1 MKPSLSERIG
11 RFAPGVPELLRY
23 KREDLSHDIAAGL
36 AVAAVALPVGVAYAQ
51 LAGFSAEIG
60 LYSSIFPLLVYFFF
74 GTSRQLILG
83 PDAAT
88 CALVAATIGPLAL
101 GNPQAYMTLTAVL
114 TLFAGLFCIAASFL
128 KLGALANFLS
138 RPILVGFLNG
148 VAISIALGQ
157 SGKLFG
163 FAIEHKGIPKV
174 ALEIY
179 RKIGLIHWPTLAVG
193 IFAFAVLLLA
203 PRMTKRLP
211 AGLIAMIVTATAVAL
226 FGLESA
232 GVATLGRVPSGLPML
247 GMPAD
252 SLQLLDDHLG
262 EILGGAAGIA
272 LISFSS
278 AMLTARS
285 FAAKN
290 HYDIDV
296 DREFAALGI
305 ANIAS
310 ALFSGFAISGADSR
324 TAMNDSAGGRT
335 RVAGL
340 IAAAAVALAL
350 LFLTA
355 PLQFVP
361 VAALGAVLIMA
372 ALSLLD
378 LRSLQ
383 HFWRV
388 NRIEFG
394 ISLIAT
400 IGVIRFGALQAI
412 VFVVV
417 LSLLRFVQLVARPRV
432 EILGTIPGAQGFHAL
447 SRHPD
452 AVVTPG
458 LVMFRFNGPV
468 VFFNADY
475 FKREAI
481 KAADREGAQLRWF
494 VIDMLPITQSD
505 VTGIDAVLE
514 FDAELTRRGVE
525 LAIAGRRAETKARLE
540 ERGLP
545 QLVPDD
551 RHFTTLLNA
560 QRAYCA
566 RTGFADPDPTAAE
579 RRDIDDV
586 GVTGEASDSP
596 GSPA

>member
-1 MKPSLSERIG
+1 MKPSLSERLG
-11 RFAPGVPELLRY
+11 RIAPGVPELLHY
-23 KREDLSHDIAAGL
+23 KREDLSHDVAAGL

-51 LAGFSAEIG
+51 LAGFSPEIG
-60 LYSSIFPLLVYFFF
+60 LYSSIFPLLAYFLF

-101 GNPQAYMTLTAVL
+101 GDPQAYLTLSALL

-163 FAIEHKGIPKV
+163 FVTERKGIPKV

-179 RKIGLIHWPTLAVG
+179 SKLGLIHWPTFAVG
-193 IFAFAVLLLA
+193 MLAFAVMLLA
-203 PRMTKRLP
+203 PRLVKRLP
-211 AGLIAMIVTATAVAL
+211 AALIAMVVTGAVVAL
-226 FGLESA
+226 LGLESA
-232 GVATLGRVPSGLPML
+232 GVATLGVVPAGLPGIGL
-247 GMPAD
+247 PES
-252 SLQLLDDHLG
+252 SLELLDEHLG
-262 EILGGAAGIA
+262 SILGAAAGIA

-310 ALFSGFAISGADSR
+310 AFSHGFAISGADSR

-335 RVAGL
+335 RLAGL
-340 IAAAAVALAL
+340 VAAAAVAIAL
-350 LFLTA
+350 LVLTA

-378 LRSLQ
+378 LRSLR
-383 HFWRV
+383 HFWMV
-388 NRIEFG
+388 NKTEFG
-394 ISLIAT
+394 ISLIASF
-400 IGVIRFGALQAI
+400 GVIRFGALQAI
-412 VFVVV
+412 LFVVV

-432 EILGTIPGAQGFHAL
+432 EILGTVPGSQAFHAL

-452 AVVTPG
+452 AVVIPG

-475 FKREAI
+475 FKREAL
-481 KAADREGAQLRWF
+481 AAASREGDQLRWF

-505 VTGIDAVLE
+505 VTGIDAVIELE
-514 FDAELTRRGVE
+514 AELTRRGAQLV
-525 LAIAGRRAETKARLE
+525 IAGRRAETKLRLQ

-545 QLVPDD
+545 ELVPDD

-566 RTGFADPDPTAAE
+566 STGYADPDPNAAS
-579 RRDIDDV
+579 RRDVGDDAV
-586 GVTGEASDSP
+586 VD
-596 GSPA
+596 